1 MNVLLVYPKY
11 PDTFWSFK
19 HILKF
24 VSKKATF
31 PPLGLLTI
39 ASILPKKWN
48 KKLIDMNIGELT
60 DEHIIWADMVFIGG
74 MIVQKESA
82 AKVAERS
89 KVLGKVVVAGGPL
102 FTTGH
107 FKNID
112 HFVLNEAEVT
122 LPLFLKDLKKG
133 TLKEIYKSKERPDIT
148 KTPLPSWSLI
158 NVKDYVSMSI
168 QYSRGCPFNCEFC
181 DIIIMNGRVPRTKDP
196 KQMISEVQSVY
207 DSGFRG
213 PLFIVDDNFIGNKRD
228 VKNML
233 PMLIEWQK
241 DHRYPFF
248 FTTEAS
254 INLALDEELMQM
266 MAEANFNKVFVGIET
281 PDVGSLKE
289 CGKIQN
295 TKISLNEAVKVI
307 HQHGMQVM
315 GGFIMGFDN
324 DKESIFETQI
334 KFIQKIGVV
343 TAMVGLLNAIP
354 QTRLWERLKQEN
366 RLSGETSGE
375 NTDGSV
381 NFLPKMGKKK
391 LIKGYK
397 QVITSIYSPKEYYK
411 RINTFVKDYKPS
423 VKYRPSIQYLPY
435 FNAFIKSVWH
445 IGFLSRARFMYWKLL
460 IKTGFTKTKALPT
473 VVELAINREH
483 FGRIANDII
492 NAS

>member
-1 MNVLLVYPKY
+1 MNILLVYPKY

-19 HILKF
+19 HALRF

-31 PPLGLLTI
+31 PPLGLLTV
-39 ASILPKKWN
+39 ASILPKNWN
-48 KKLIDMNIGELT
+48 KKLIDMNVGKLT
-60 DEHIIWADMVFIGG
+60 DKQINWADMVFIGG

-89 KVLGKVVVAGGPL
+89 KALGKVVVAGGPL
-102 FTTGH
+102 FTTGK

-122 LPLFLKDLKKG
+122 LPLFLEDLKEG
-133 TLKEIYKSKERPDIT
+133 NLKETYTSKERPDIT

-158 NVKDYVSMSI
+158 NIKDYFSMPI

-196 KQMISEVQSVY
+196 EQMIREVQSVY

-213 PLFIVDDNFIGNKRD
+213 PLFIVDDNFIGNKGD
-228 VKNML
+228 VKKML
-233 PMLIEWQK
+233 PLLIGWQK
-241 DHRYPFF
+241 KHRYPFF
-248 FTTEAS
+248 FTTESS
-254 INLALDEELMQM
+254 IDLALDEELMQM
-266 MAEANFNKVFVGIET
+266 MADANFNKVFVGIET
-281 PDVGSLKE
+281 PDEGSLKE

-295 TKISLNEAVKVI
+295 TKVNLDEAVKII

-324 DKESIFETQI
+324 DKETIFETQI
-334 KFIQKIGVV
+334 RFIQQTGVV

-366 RLSGETSGE
+366 RLSGQTSGE
-375 NTDGSV
+375 NTDGSI
-381 NFLPKMGKKK
+381 NFLPTMGKKK
-391 LIKGYK
+391 LIEGYRR
-397 QVITSIYSPKEYYK
+397 VITSIYSPEEYYK
-411 RINTFVKDYKPS
+411 RINTFVKDYKPIL
-423 VKYRPSIQYLPY
+423 KWRPSIQHIPYL
-435 FNAFIKSVWH
+435 NAFIKSIWH
-445 IGFLSRARFMYWKLL
+445 IGLLSRSRSMYWKLL
-460 IKTGFTKTKALPT
+460 IKTGFTKTRALPT

-483 FGRIANDII
+483 FWRVARDVTNPP
-492 NAS
+492 